1 MNAHWYYVAAAWG
14 LAAVLF
20 LVLLATTLQRQ
31 AQARRRLATLETRR
45 PRAAGQEQPASRA
58 QEIAS

>member
-31 AQARRRLATLETRR
+31 AQARRRLAALETRR

>member
-31 AQARRRLATLETRR
+31 AQARRRLAALETRR
-45 PRAAGQEQPASRA
+45 PRAASQDQRASRA

>member
-31 AQARRRLATLETRR
+31 VQARRRLAALETRR
-45 PRAAGQEQPASRA
+45 PRAAGQDPRVSRA

>member
-1 MNAHWYYVAAAWG
+1 MSAHWYYVATAWG

-20 LVLLATTLQRQ
+20 LVLLVTTLRRQ
-31 AQARRRLATLETRR
+31 AQARRRLAALETRR
-45 PRAAGQEQPASRA
+45 PGPRAARA